1 MRLIQK
7 SALSTAN
14 IYDTHSQGVQ
24 VSDPI
29 FRNFGNKTDFTD
41 PIRTLKDFECPSSR
55 SAVKLVTHSGGLV
68 LTL

>member
-1 MRLIQK
+1 
-7 SALSTAN
+7 
-14 IYDTHSQGVQ
+14 SQGVQ